1 MEGNNVVTMMKKDA
15 EPDERITGIRLV
27 DDTRKTLAGI
37 IAEHVCM
44 CGAPAK
50 ELTASITPNGIAY
63 ETSCGS
69 CRV

>member
-1 MEGNNVVTMMKKDA
+1 MEGNNVVTMTKKDN
-15 EPDERITGIRLV
+15 EVTGIKQI
-27 DDTRKTLAGI
+27 DDTRKILAGI
-37 IAEHVCM
+37 IAEHECM

-50 ELTASITPNGIAY
+50 ELRASVTSDGIAY